1 MIRYLRQE
9 EKRRTLPLW
18 REAFYQD
25 SEAFLEYYYREK
37 TRDNR
42 ILAKVEEE
50 TGRIVSMV
58 HRNPYRVQAGEM
70 AWDIDYV
77 VAAATTKDRQRQGL
91 MRGLLTRMME
101 DMYGEEM
108 GFCFLMPADV
118 KIYEPFDFVTICEQP
133 SLKLNP
139 KGERELKA
147 ERLADDGRDKER
159 AARWMDRWLMER
171 YQVFAR
177 RTPEYVGRLLGEL
190 ASEDGW
196 REYLTITHPVELGK
210 VRGRDEIQG
219 IRCWWGL
226 GEKEQRMLL
235 AGDVWTKPADRK
247 PPLIMA
253 RIIHLK
259 KFLTA
264 IRLRP
269 GSGKE
274 HCLSVRLK
282 VEDSLCR
289 DNEGTFLWVID
300 RETSRLFSWEDNMKV
315 QVSLKITIAE
325 LTGWLFGRGTGL
337 CGENPWMREVQVL
350 DRIFLDE
357 IV

>member
-1 MIRYLRQE
+1 
-9 EKRRTLPLW
+9 
-18 REAFYQD
+18 
-25 SEAFLEYYYREK
+25 
-37 TRDNR
+37 
-42 ILAKVEEE
+42 
-50 TGRIVSMV
+50 
-58 HRNPYRVQAGEM
+58 
-70 AWDIDYV
+70 
-77 VAAATTKDRQRQGL
+77 
-91 MRGLLTRMME
+91 
-101 DMYGEEM
+101 
-108 GFCFLMPADV
+108 
-118 KIYEPFDFVTICEQP
+118 
-133 SLKLNP
+133 
-139 KGERELKA
+139 
-147 ERLADDGRDKER
+147 
-159 AARWMDRWLMER
+159 
-171 YQVFAR
+171 
-177 RTPEYVGRLLGEL
+177 
-190 ASEDGW
+190 
-196 REYLTITHPVELGK
+196 
-210 VRGRDEIQG
+210 
-219 IRCWWGL
+219 
-226 GEKEQRMLL
+226 MLL

-289 DNEGTFLWVID
+289 DTEGTFLWVID